1 MKKYK
6 MSKEMVNEIK
16 KNRWWLNNYR
26 NLGEGIKTTT
36 IKLWGKQMKQIS
48 IVIGLIVSVMI
59 VSMTIMALEENSSR
73 ETELNR
79 AVAAAVKQTVKASC
93 GKNKEINSN
102 DDMINFCMNN
112 IAYNVSGTSDY
123 EIEVMSVDY
132 KEGMLDIIVT
142 EKYTNVVGK
151 EKKITIR
158 KAAIYG

>member
-1 MKKYK
+1 M
-6 MSKEMVNEIK
+6 N
-16 KNRWWLNNYR
+16 
-26 NLGEGIKTTT
+26 
-36 IKLWGKQMKQIS
+36 
-48 IVIGLIVSVMI
+48 
-59 VSMTIMALEENSSR
+59 
-73 ETELNR
+73 
-79 AVAAAVKQTVKASC
+79 
-93 GKNKEINSN
+93 NKEINSN

>member
-1 MKKYK
+1 MIGK
-6 MSKEMVNEIK
+6 ILG
-16 KNRWWLNNYR
+16 NRYEL
-26 NLGEGIKTTT
+26 LQCVGEGGMSFVYKARCR
-36 IKLWGKQMKQIS
+36 K
-48 IVIGLIVSVMI
+48 
-59 VSMTIMALEENSSR
+59 
-73 ETELNR
+73 LNR
-79 AVAAAVKQTVKASC
+79 FVAVKILKDEF
-93 GKNKEINSN
+93 KNNE
-102 DDMINFCMNN
+102 DMINFCMNN

>member
-1 MKKYK
+1 
-6 MSKEMVNEIK
+6 
-16 KNRWWLNNYR
+16 
-26 NLGEGIKTTT
+26 
-36 IKLWGKQMKQIS
+36 MKQIS

-59 VSMTIMALEENSSR
+59 VSMTIMALEEKSSR

>member
-1 MKKYK
+1 MRKTDEANFNSDWINCISYDCKYDYYGVGRK
-6 MSKEMVNEIK
+6 SSK
-16 KNRWWLNNYR
+16 
-26 NLGEGIKTTT
+26 
-36 IKLWGKQMKQIS
+36 
-48 IVIGLIVSVMI
+48 
-59 VSMTIMALEENSSR
+59 

-79 AVAAAVKQTVKASC
+79 AVATAVKQTVKASC

-151 EKKITIR
+151 EKKYYYKKSCNLWI
-158 KAAIYG
+158 K

>member
-1 MKKYK
+1 
-6 MSKEMVNEIK
+6 
-16 KNRWWLNNYR
+16 
-26 NLGEGIKTTT
+26 
-36 IKLWGKQMKQIS
+36 MKQIS

-59 VSMTIMALEENSSR
+59 VSMTIMALEEKSSK

-79 AVAAAVKQTVKASC
+79 AVATAVKQTVKASC

-102 DDMINFCMNN
+102 DMINFCMNN

-151 EKKITIR
+151 EKNITIR

>member
-1 MKKYK
+1 
-6 MSKEMVNEIK
+6 
-16 KNRWWLNNYR
+16 
-26 NLGEGIKTTT
+26 
-36 IKLWGKQMKQIS
+36 MKQIS

-59 VSMTIMALEENSSR
+59 VSMTIMALEEKSSK

-79 AVAAAVKQTVKASC
+79 AVATAVKQTVKASC

-142 EKYTNVVGK
+142 EKLYKCSGK
-151 EKKITIR
+151 RKKLLL
-158 KAAIYG
+158 

>member
-1 MKKYK
+1 
-6 MSKEMVNEIK
+6 
-16 KNRWWLNNYR
+16 
-26 NLGEGIKTTT
+26 
-36 IKLWGKQMKQIS
+36 MKQIA
-48 IVIGLIVSVMI
+48 IVIGLIVSFMI
-59 VSMTIMALEENSSR
+59 ASMTIMALEENSSR

-79 AVAAAVKQTVKASC
+79 AVAAAVKQTVKVSQNKKVEF
-93 GKNKEINSN
+93 KNNE
-102 DDMINFCMNN
+102 DMINFCMNN

-158 KAAIYG
+158 KATIYG

>member
-1 MKKYK
+1 
-6 MSKEMVNEIK
+6 
-16 KNRWWLNNYR
+16 
-26 NLGEGIKTTT
+26 
-36 IKLWGKQMKQIS
+36 MKQIS

-132 KEGMLDIIVT
+132 KEGIIVT

>member
-1 MKKYK
+1 
-6 MSKEMVNEIK
+6 
-16 KNRWWLNNYR
+16 
-26 NLGEGIKTTT
+26 
-36 IKLWGKQMKQIS
+36 MKQIA
-48 IVIGLIVSVMI
+48 IVIGLIVSFMI
-59 VSMTIMALEENSSR
+59 ASMTIMALEENSSR

-79 AVAAAVKQTVKASC
+79 AVAAAVKQTVKVSQN
-93 GKNKEINSN
+93 KNNE
-102 DDMINFCMNN
+102 DMINFCMNN